1 MQIIKSYS
9 KTNPRRE
16 KNGFLVSSLDLEY
29 SMEAVVLKTW
39 SLKAVLLEDKC
50 LVRASRHWD
59 RPVNTSVSWISWDGQ
74 PCSDVCSH
82 SALPC
87 YTNSAGEIS
96 EISGSHQNPSPCSEF
111 S

>member
-9 KTNPRRE
+9 KINPRRE

-29 SMEAVVLKTW
+29 STEAVVLKTW
-39 SLKAVLLEDKC
+39 SLKTVLLEGKR
-50 LVRASRHWD
+50 LVRASRHWE

-74 PCSDVCSH
+74 PCSNMCAPTVLCL
-82 SALPC
+82 AIQMG
-87 YTNSAGEIS
+87 GEIS
-96 EISGSHQNPSPCSEF
+96 EISVSHQNPSPCSEF